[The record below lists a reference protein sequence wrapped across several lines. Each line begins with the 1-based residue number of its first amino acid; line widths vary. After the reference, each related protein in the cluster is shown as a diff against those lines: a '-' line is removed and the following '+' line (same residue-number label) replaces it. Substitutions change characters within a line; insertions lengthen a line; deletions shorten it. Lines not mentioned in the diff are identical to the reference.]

1 MSGPTTSDDAMDY
14 SAFLGDMPPGME
26 NVNMR
31 GPPPTKDQLSSAPEL
46 TLSAEEEKELEK
58 YVGGSL
64 RKKTMKNST
73 SGGDIVS
80 VLLTI
85 RNQVKLYHWQTKSFA
100 DHKATDDLT
109 AALDT
114 AIDTFVEVY
123 MGKYGR
129 PRVSKTIKLHNF
141 SSTMARSFVSKQTLY
156 LINVLP
162 RKLKKTDTDL
172 LNIRDEILAEL
183 NKIRYLFTLQ

>member
-1 MSGPTTSDDAMDY
+1 MSGPTTAEDDYAGD
-14 SAFLGDMPPGME
+14 FLDSLFP
-26 NVNMR
+26 R
-31 GPPPTKDQLSSAPEL
+31 LDRAALIGPRD
-46 TLSAEEEKELEK
+46 EEEAPAAPT
-58 YVGGSL
+58 GGE
-64 RKKTMKNST
+64 RRKTMKNST

-80 VLLTI
+80 VLLGI
-85 RNQVKLYHWQTKSFA
+85 RNQIKLYHWQTKSFA

-129 PRVSKTIKLHNF
+129 PKVSKSIKLHNF
-141 SSTMARSFVSKQTLY
+141 SSNMVRQFVEKQTMY
-156 LINVLP
+156 LLTILP

-183 NKIRYLFTLQ
+183 NKIRYLFTLH